1 MRPMLRS
8 AVAAPVLLVACD
20 YDGTLAAIVDDP
32 ASAHPDEQAV
42 SALRDLADLSDTF
55 VAVISGRAR
64 ADLERLLGPIPGA
77 LVIGGHGSEWT
88 DAAISPQAAALASR
102 LGEVAADFPGA
113 RVEAKPSGAAFHYRH
128 VDPGAADDAARSAV
142 AAATKLATRVVH
154 GKRVVDFSTADADK
168 GSALEQL
175 RQEISP
181 DVTMYIGDDVTD
193 EDAFSVLGPSDV
205 AIKVGEGATAAQWRI
220 PSQPEVSSLL
230 EELSAWRSTRGTG
243 FPALTPR
250 NFDAVLFDL
259 DGVLTET
266 ASIHAAAW
274 REMFDR
280 FLRQHAGDEGKP
292 FVPFDIDSDYRAYID
307 GKPRYA
313 GVRSFLASRSI
324 ELVEGESSDPTTAN
338 TVTGLGNRKNQL
350 VAELIESRGVEP
362 FPGAVHLVEAL
373 RERGVKTAVVSS
385 SANAETV
392 LGAAGIA
399 HLFDTRVDGAVAVEL
414 GLPGKPAPDTFL
426 EAARRLDAPSWR
438 AVVVE
443 DAISGVQA
451 GRSGGFGLVV
461 GVGAGEHAEALL
473 DNGADVVV
481 ADLADLL
488 AMEKSP

>member
-1 MRPMLRS
+1 MLRS
-8 AVAAPVLLVACD
+8 AVAAHVLLVACD

-32 ASAHPDEQAV
+32 ASARPDQQAI
-42 SALRDLADLSDTF
+42 SALRDLAGLPDTF

-64 ADLERLLGPIPGA
+64 ADLENLMGHIPGA
-77 LVIGGHGSEWT
+77 LVIGGHGGEWA
-88 DAAISPQAAALASR
+88 DGVISPQVAALASR
-102 LGEVAADFPGA
+102 LGEVAAEFPGA
-113 RVEAKPSGAAFHYRH
+113 HVESKPTGAAFHYRQ
-128 VDPGAADDAARSAV
+128 VDPGVADDAARSAV

-154 GKRVVDFSTADADK
+154 GKRVVDFSTTDADK
-168 GSALEQL
+168 GSALQQL
-175 RQEISP
+175 QREISP
-181 DVTMYIGDDVTD
+181 DVTMYIGDDMTD
-193 EDAFSVLGPSDV
+193 EDAFSVLGPTDV
-205 AIKVGEGATAAQWRI
+205 GIKVGEGATTAQWRI

-230 EELSAWRSTRGTG
+230 EELGAWRSATGNG

-266 ASIHAAAW
+266 AFIHAAAW
-274 REMFDR
+274 REMFDG
-280 FLRQHAGDEGKP
+280 FLRQHADDEGEV

-307 GKPRYA
+307 GKPRYD

-324 ELVEGESSDPTTAN
+324 ELAEGEASDPTSAN
-338 TVTGLGNRKNQL
+338 TVTALGNRKNRL
-350 VAELIESRGVEP
+350 VAELIESGGVEP

-385 SANAETV
+385 SANAATV
-392 LGAAGIA
+392 LVAAGIA
-399 HLFDTRVDGAVAVEL
+399 HLFDNRVDGAVAAEL

-426 EAARRLDAPSWR
+426 EAARRLDAPPGR

-443 DAISGVQA
+443 DAISGVRA
-451 GRSGGFGLVV
+451 GRSGGFGLIV
-461 GVGAGEHAEALL
+461 GVGAGEHADALL
-473 DNGADVVV
+473 ANGADVVV

>member
-1 MRPMLRS
+1 M
-8 AVAAPVLLVACD
+8 
-20 YDGTLAAIVDDP
+20 
-32 ASAHPDEQAV
+32 
-42 SALRDLADLSDTF
+42 
-55 VAVISGRAR
+55 
-64 ADLERLLGPIPGA
+64 
-77 LVIGGHGSEWT
+77 
-88 DAAISPQAAALASR
+88 
-102 LGEVAADFPGA
+102 
-113 RVEAKPSGAAFHYRH
+113 
-128 VDPGAADDAARSAV
+128 
-142 AAATKLATRVVH
+142 
-154 GKRVVDFSTADADK
+154 
-168 GSALEQL
+168 
-175 RQEISP
+175 
-181 DVTMYIGDDVTD
+181 
-193 EDAFSVLGPSDV
+193 
-205 AIKVGEGATAAQWRI
+205 
-220 PSQPEVSSLL
+220 L
-230 EELSAWRSTRGTG
+230 EELSAWRSATGNG

-266 ASIHAAAW
+266 AFIHAAAW
-274 REMFDR
+274 REMFDG
-280 FLRQHAGDEGKP
+280 FLRQHADDEGEV

-307 GKPRYA
+307 GKPRYD

-324 ELVEGESSDPTTAN
+324 ELAEGEASDPTSAN
-338 TVTGLGNRKNQL
+338 TVTALGNRKNQL
-350 VAELIESRGVEP
+350 VAELIESGGVEP

-399 HLFDTRVDGAVAVEL
+399 HLFDTRVDGAVAAQL

-426 EAARRLDAPSWR
+426 EAARRLDAPPGR

-443 DAISGVQA
+443 DAISGVRA

-461 GVGAGEHAEALL
+461 GVGAGEHADALL

>member
-32 ASAHPDEQAV
+32 ASAHPDQHAI
-42 SALRDLADLSDTF
+42 SALRDLAGLPDTF

-64 ADLERLLGPIPGA
+64 ADLESLIGHIPGA
-77 LVIGGHGSEWT
+77 LVIGGHGGEWA
-88 DAAISPQAAALASR
+88 DGAISPQVAALASR
-102 LGEVAADFPGA
+102 LGEVAAEFPGA
-113 RVEAKPSGAAFHYRH
+113 HVESKPTGAAFHYRQ
-128 VDPGAADDAARSAV
+128 VDPAVADDAARSAV

-154 GKRVVDFSTADADK
+154 GKRVVDFSTTDADK
-168 GSALEQL
+168 GSALQQL
-175 RQEISP
+175 QRQISP
-181 DVTMYIGDDVTD
+181 DVTMYIGDDMTD
-193 EDAFSVLGPSDV
+193 EDAFSVLGPTDV
-205 AIKVGEGATAAQWRI
+205 GIKVGEGATAAQWRI

-230 EELSAWRSTRGTG
+230 EELSAWRSAMGKD

-280 FLRQHAGDEGKP
+280 FLRRHAEDEGEA
-292 FVPFDIDSDYRAYID
+292 FVPFDIDSDYRAYVD
-307 GKPRYA
+307 GKPRYD

-324 ELVEGESSDPTTAN
+324 ELAEGEASDPATAN
-338 TVTGLGNRKNQL
+338 TVAGLGNRKNQL
-350 VAELIESRGVEP
+350 VAELIESGGVEP

-399 HLFDTRVDGAVAVEL
+399 HLFDTRVDGAVAAQL

-426 EAARRLDAPSWR
+426 EAARRLDAPPGR

-443 DAISGVQA
+443 DAISGVRA

-461 GVGAGEHAEALL
+461 GVGAGEHADALL